1 MQVTEPVDMT
11 AVCGRCLKHSVPLP
25 VSISEARPR
34 LKNCRQYIPEL
45 SYQEAGQ
52 LGDSMPNPCLAW
64 LKVLPKEVKFLA
76 FLGCPNVSSTHSQHS
91 RKLLGQEAER
101 LGQTWKWEAFSELGT
116 VLCCR
121 RRLRSGP
128 RRHRPSHHWYLSHQ
142 ILLLIWQSHS
152 QCILLTVMM

>member
-1 MQVTEPVDMT
+1 MT

-34 LKNCRQYIPEL
+34 LKNCRQDIPEL

-64 LKVLPKEVKFLA
+64 LKVLPKVVKFLA
-76 FLGCPNVSSTHSQHS
+76 LLGCPNVSSTHSQHS

-116 VLCCR
+116 VLCCC

>member
-1 MQVTEPVDMT
+1 MT

-52 LGDSMPNPCLAW
+52 LGDSMPNPCLAG

-76 FLGCPNVSSTHSQHS
+76 LLGCPNVSSTHSQHS